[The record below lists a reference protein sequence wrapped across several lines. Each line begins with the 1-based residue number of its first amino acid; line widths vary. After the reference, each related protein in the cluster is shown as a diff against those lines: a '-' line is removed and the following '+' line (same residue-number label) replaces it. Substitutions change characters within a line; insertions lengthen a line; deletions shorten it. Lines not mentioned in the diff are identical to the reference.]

1 MIVNKTRRD
10 NRVIRKYGGN
20 RTQASL
26 TKCLMV
32 NQIKSIVSKRRNTLV
47 DNNRKLTD
55 SAQKLDQKL
64 LQAINVARNNDRNT
78 SL

>member
-1 MIVNKTRRD
+1 MVNKTRRD
-10 NRVIRKYGGN
+10 NRVIRQYGEN

-32 NQIKSIVSKRRNTLV
+32 NQIKSIVSIRRNTL
-47 DNNRKLTD
+47 NEKSKKLTD

-64 LQAINVARNNDRNT
+64 FQAINVARNNDRNT